1 MKLKAENQ
9 QTKSIKQKTVSF
21 KIKLINKLIVR
32 PKERESTHRLLI
44 SRMKKEVGGGNDRFW
59 GF

>member
-32 PKERESTHRLLI
+32 PKERDTRNTLLI
-44 SRMKKEVGGGNDRFW
+44 SRMKKEVGGGNDRF
-59 GF
+59 